1 MAGIDELSRAIGKL
15 EASIVTLFHKNT
27 DLCKEVR
34 ILSKAI
40 QGRKLWDTIKV
51 VSGGF
56 AGGFAA
62 VAAKM
67 AIWK

>member
-1 MAGIDELSRAIGKL
+1 MADIDELSRVIGKL
-15 EASIVTLFHKNT
+15 ESSIETLFHKNT
-27 DLCKEVR
+27 DLCREVR

-40 QGRKLWDTIKV
+40 QGRKLWDTIKI
-51 VSGGF
+51 VSG
-56 AGGFAA
+56 AAVGGFAA